1 MVKRGTLCVAAGGSK
16 ERPPRVQP
24 FREPSPNDYA
34 AYARL
39 GGPDYK
45 PPRLPASDPCVTDQR
60 TSLATARLYRD
71 PTTVDACDAAC
82 AVLMG
87 LQARLRLEALQKFGF
102 PPHKFMFKTP
112 APPRFVDQLCG
123 GRGAAELTALAA
135 AAPRPCCCDT
145 AQIDMMLRGD
155 TRAVRPPRE

>member
-1 MVKRGTLCVAAGGSK
+1 M
-16 ERPPRVQP
+16 QP
-24 FREPSPNDYA
+24 FPEPSPNDYA

-39 GGPDYK
+39 GGPDYR

-60 TSLATARLYRD
+60 TSIDTACLYE
-71 PTTVDACDAAC
+71 PPAVDACDAAC

-87 LQARLRLEALQKFGF
+87 LQALLRLEALQKFGF
-102 PPHKFMFKTP
+102 SPHKFMFKTP
-112 APPRFVDQLCG
+112 APPRFVDQLSG
-123 GRGAAELTALAA
+123 SRGAAELTALAV